1 MPIKTEGKSTA
12 KICPSVTLW
21 VANTPTIAKVATD
34 RGLATIEWE
43 EATQETERGR
53 SGRTPASLATSEITG
68 RRAIAMNAVPVKV
81 TKENKLLEL
90 RKLCG

>member
-1 MPIKTEGKSTA
+1 M
-12 KICPSVTLW
+12 W
-21 VANTPTIAKVATD
+21 VANTPTIAAVAAD

-81 TKENKLLEL
+81 TK
-90 RKLCG
+90 RKQTIGAKKVMWLGFFLKGFPPI

>member
-21 VANTPTIAKVATD
+21 VANTPTIAAVAAD

-53 SGRTPASLATSEITG
+53 SGRT
-68 RRAIAMNAVPVKV
+68 
-81 TKENKLLEL
+81 LLL
-90 RKLCG
+90 LLPRKLQGEEP